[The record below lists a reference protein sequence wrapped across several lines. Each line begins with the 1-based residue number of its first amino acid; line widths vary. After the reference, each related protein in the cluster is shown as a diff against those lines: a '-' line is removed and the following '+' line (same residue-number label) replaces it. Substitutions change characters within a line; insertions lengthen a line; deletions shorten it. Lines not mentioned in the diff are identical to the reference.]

1 MRTHRVDTNPIF
13 ERLLVAPAFNGI
25 IVACREEQVLIW
37 VPFYFFDIALMATQH
52 AHAAVF
58 VFIFLFVD
66 PDGFVSAASS
76 YIV

>member
-1 MRTHRVDTNPIF
+1 MRTHRVDANPIF

-37 VPFYFFDIALMATQH
+37 VPFYFFDVALMAAQH
-52 AHAAVF
+52 SHATVF
-58 VFIFLFVD
+58 VFIFLLVD
-66 PDGFVSAASS
+66 PYGFVSAARS